1 MEIFTTRCLSLS
13 QVILVA
19 HSDSFPSSIWL
30 MGAGEIE
37 QDIVPLPSV
46 STQPP
51 PTAYPDVPYFP
62 GKTLR
67 KKWGTLETRL
77 TQMSQLQPSQL
88 LYTALQRVGRMWH
101 FLRAYYVSSPTPA
114 LLVYEFTGDRMW
126 QLVLVRFNCQLDT
139 FSICQEINTQWGT
152 AFLRLLCGHVW
163 RCFKLTDVGS
173 PNSLWAVPLPRGPEH
188 YC

>member
-1 MEIFTTRCLSLS
+1 MFISFSSHPCCAFRFISKFHLVNGCRWDWARHRAPPQCFHTSPTHSIPRCSLLSW
-13 QVILVA
+13 Q
-19 HSDSFPSSIWL
+19 
-30 MGAGEIE
+30 G
-37 QDIVPLPSV
+37 
-46 STQPP
+46 T
-51 PTAYPDVPYFP
+51 
-62 GKTLR
+62 K

-88 LYTALQRVGRMWH
+88 LYTVSQRVGRMWH

-126 QLVLVRFNCQLDT
+126 QLVLGRFNCQLDT
-139 FSICQEINTQWGT
+139 VSICQEINAQWGT